1 MAYKKLLIDNPTC
14 SRRFHV
20 TFDDDSRP
28 VAKTEVRCSY
38 CNAVVFSEENHPPV
52 SMAREENLTKT
63 TALSASLMKNCE
75 FEDPFR
81 NTKTGQATNPID
93 STEVKLT

>member
-1 MAYKKLLIDNPTC
+1 MAYTKLLIDNPTC

-20 TFDDDSRP
+20 TFDDESRP
-28 VAKTEVRCSY
+28 VPRTEVRCSY
-38 CNAVVFSEENHPPV
+38 CNAVVFSETNHPAATI
-52 SMAREENLTKT
+52 AREENLTKT
-63 TALSASLMKNCE
+63 TALSPNLMKNCE

-81 NTKTGQATNPID
+81 NKKTGKPTQPLD